1 MKKLSYL
8 FILLLFPIVA
18 FAQEAT
24 VQDKENK
31 EKIKE
36 IKLSEDYVY
45 ADAVTEEN
53 LSEAQQNSMDLLRTN
68 VNAILPNVST
78 CPRRM
83 WKIFGMLS
91 RTNARM

>member
-45 ADAVTEEN
+45 ADAV
-53 LSEAQQNSMDLLRTN
+53 
-68 VNAILPNVST
+68 
-78 CPRRM
+78 
-83 WKIFGMLS
+83 KIG
-91 RTNARM
+91 RAHV

>member
-53 LSEAQQNSMDLLRTN
+53 LSEAQQNSMDLLRKRYF
-68 VNAILPNVST
+68 
-78 CPRRM
+78 RRTFPHVQGGCGRYLGCYRGQM
-83 WKIFGMLS
+83 PECDY
-91 RTNARM
+91 

>member
-45 ADAVTEEN
+45 C
-53 LSEAQQNSMDLLRTN
+53 LLYTS
-68 VNAILPNVST
+68 PS
-78 CPRRM
+78 PRDTR
-83 WKIFGMLS
+83 
-91 RTNARM
+91 

>member
-45 ADAVTEEN
+45 ADAVTE
-53 LSEAQQNSMDLLRTN
+53 
-68 VNAILPNVST
+68 
-78 CPRRM
+78 
-83 WKIFGMLS
+83 
-91 RTNARM
+91 

>member
-45 ADAVTEEN
+45 ADAVKRNKTQWIC
-53 LSEAQQNSMDLLRTN
+53 SVRT
-68 VNAILPNVST
+68 
-78 CPRRM
+78 
-83 WKIFGMLS
+83 
-91 RTNARM
+91 